1 MSIWLSHESL
11 YGPCK
16 LKRKILDLNKKNDE
30 CRNIY
35 PVMINAKIYKLCIYL
50 CLISPALGAFGP
62 VTK

>member
-11 YGPCK
+11 YEPCK
-16 LKRKILDLNKKNDE
+16 LKRKILDLNKKNAH
-30 CRNIY
+30 RNIH
-35 PVMINAKIYKLCIYL
+35 PVMINVKIYKLCIYF